1 MITTDTTRMRSTHS
15 ASVHSASTQCAA
27 RLVGPA
33 LPWSGDAT
41 FMTQTT
47 EQFGDRTPTTGPPR
61 GTTG

>member
-15 ASVHSASTQCAA
+15 ASTHCAA

-33 LPWSGDAT
+33 LPWSGVAT
-41 FMTQTT
+41 YMAQTP

-61 GTTG
+61 GASG